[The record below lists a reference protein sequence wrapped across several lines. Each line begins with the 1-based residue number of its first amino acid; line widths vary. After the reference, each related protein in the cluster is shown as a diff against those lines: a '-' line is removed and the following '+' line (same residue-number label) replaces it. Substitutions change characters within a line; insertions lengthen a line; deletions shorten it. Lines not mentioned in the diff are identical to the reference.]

1 MIKGK
6 NYRQIVFTS
15 ATSIDTWIE
24 PGFEKASTKKAW
36 TPRSSGIDSLH
47 WVPVLWVPAGYWRPS
62 VKYNYL
68 LRDRRPPPYR
78 FTDRQEYIG
87 STRHWINMHWLL
99 DRLLDRVCGLKP
111 GIEPWH
117 WVPVLTPG
125 WLVAGKAQWVDS
137 CNPMVGWEALQELIY
152 SSSRGL
158 SCWYAPPRFLN
169 EIGHFP
175 CPRKDKRLRT
185 FCFTLK
191 QSGGSLLLSAGI
203 ASLRSRLDLQ
213 RQSCSPR
220 NKHTSQEKHKR
231 WWLSWVIHPWLT
243 WVKELNFA
251 LSTTGFAYTA
261 IGANGPT
268 IPHHWGL

>member
-125 WLVAGKAQWVDS
+125 WWQVRPNEWTAVIQWWGGKLCKNWFILPPGGFLVG
-137 CNPMVGWEALQELIY
+137 M
-152 SSSRGL
+152 
-158 SCWYAPPRFLN
+158 
-169 EIGHFP
+169 
-175 CPRKDKRLRT
+175 
-185 FCFTLK
+185 
-191 QSGGSLLLSAGI
+191 LLL
-203 ASLRSRLDLQ
+203 ASLM
-213 RQSCSPR
+213 
-220 NKHTSQEKHKR
+220 K
-231 WWLSWVIHPWLT
+231 
-243 WVKELNFA
+243 
-251 LSTTGFAYTA
+251 
-261 IGANGPT
+261 
-268 IPHHWGL
+268 